1 MRSTD
6 TRYLLGVDIGSGSV
20 KSVVV
25 REDGF
30 QVASQSKELT
40 TYYPFPGWS
49 EQNPEDWYLAFCEN
63 LHNILSEIEIDK
75 SKIASVC
82 IDSTP
87 HTAVL
92 LDENNEI
99 IRPAI
104 LWTDQRS
111 KKEVDWLNDHYG
123 DQILKIAY
131 HKVSPTWTLPQLLWI
146 KQNEPDL
153 IDKIKKAMIAKDY
166 VRLRLTGKWKTDW
179 IDAMGTLMFDAEKCQ
194 WSEEICNCIG
204 WPLETLPEI
213 VSPKSVAGRVTKKAA
228 QESGLV
234 EGTPVVAGSTDTAVE
249 AFGSGAIHPGQGIVK
264 LATAGNTN
272 VVGNVPHPSPR
283 LFNYYHIVPG
293 RWYTLTGTNSCA
305 SAHRW
310 LRDQFF
316 SSQIEKSNTAGN
328 DKFILMD
335 KMAADAPAGSDGLLF
350 HPYLLGERTPY
361 YDPFLRADFIGMTMR
376 HQPAH
381 FFRSLYEGIAFSIK
395 DCHQTLLSEG
405 LSLDEVRLIGGGSK
419 SPLWRQII
427 SDVLGIEVLRPAIS
441 DAAYGAALLGGVG
454 VGIFENEKSAV
465 SKCIKIIGSEK
476 PNQKNYEKYSI
487 LFEIYKESQNR
498 LVEINHRLYEFEEK
512 YSNANSKSI

>member
-1 MRSTD
+1 MKSKD
-6 TRYLLGVDIGSGSV
+6 SRYLLGVDIGSGSV

-25 REDGF
+25 CEDGS

-63 LHNILSEIEIDK
+63 FQSILSQIEIDR

-92 LDENNEI
+92 LDGNNEI
-99 IRPAI
+99 LRPAI

-146 KQNEPDL
+146 KRNEPE
-153 IDKIKKAMIAKDY
+153 IIEKTKKVMIAKDY
-166 VRLRLTGKWKTDW
+166 VRLKLTDNWKTDW
-179 IDAMGTLMFDAEKCQ
+179 IDAMGTLMFNAEKCQ
-194 WSEEICNCIG
+194 WSEEICGCIG
-204 WPLETLPEI
+204 WPMETLPEI
-213 VSPKSVAGRVTKKAA
+213 VSPKSVVGQVTKLAA
-228 QESGLV
+228 SESGLL

-249 AFGSGAIHPGQGIVK
+249 AFGSGAIYPGQGIVK

-272 VVGNVPHPSPR
+272 VVGEAPHPNPL

-316 SSQIEKSNTAGN
+316 RLEIEKSGAEGN
-328 DKFILMD
+328 DTFNLMD
-335 KMAADAPAGSDGLLF
+335 KIAGEVPAGSDGLIF

-361 YDPFLRADFIGMTMR
+361 YDPYLRADFIGMTMR
-376 HQPAH
+376 HRPAH
-381 FFRSLYEGIAFSIK
+381 FIRSLYEGIAFSIK
-395 DCHQTLLSEG
+395 DCHQALLSEG

-427 SDVLGIEVLRPAIS
+427 SDVLGLEVLKPAIS

-454 VGIFENEKSAV
+454 VGIYDDEKSAV
-465 SKCIKIIGSEK
+465 EKCVKIIGSEK
-476 PNQKNYEKYSI
+476 PNQKIHEKYLN
-487 LFEIYKESQNR
+487 LFDIYKESQSR
-498 LVEINHRLYEFEEK
+498 LVEINHRLREFEEV
-512 YSNANSKSI
+512 